1 MTKEEAI
8 EILQEER
15 DYAQFPQYVKEA
27 IKVATSA
34 IEKQIPKHPK
44 KKEET
49 QYSTFYDCPCCGG
62 YLVSKIDGELC
73 CGQEYKYCYHC
84 GQALDWS
91 NAELTEEKKS

>member
-1 MTKEEAI
+1 MTYEEAI
-8 EILQEER
+8 KILQVER

-27 IKVATSA
+27 VKIATYVL
-34 IEKQIPKHPK
+34 EKQIPKKLK
-44 KKEET
+44 KKEEN

-73 CGQEYKYCYHC
+73 GGHEYKYCHHC

-91 NAELTEEKKS
+91 DTE

>member
-1 MTKEEAI
+1 MTYEEAKA
-8 EILQEER
+8 LFEEDLKDGKCSDDCPECNVR
-15 DYAQFPQYVKEA
+15 ELA
-27 IKVATSA
+27 ISA

-91 NAELTEEKKS
+91 DTE

>member
-1 MTKEEAI
+1 MTNEEAI

-15 DYAQFPQYVKEA
+15 DYAQFPKYVREA
-27 IKVATSA
+27 IKIATSA
-34 IEKQIPKHPK
+34 IKKQIPKKAK
-44 KKEET
+44 KKEEN

-73 CGQEYKYCYHC
+73 GGQKYKYCYRC

-91 NAELTEEKKS
+91 DTE